1 MTHSYTYKHQNNLS
15 NELLFD
21 EMPIKD
27 EDIAEVTFRPFS
39 ESLTFLMKNAGYTG
53 KDTPTDKA
61 AFVIEALYDI
71 GLDVTHKP
79 YSTGL
84 RVKPSP
90 AIRKTVERLSLPY
103 ALHYILTP
111 SRSNI
116 CSSMCAL
123 IEPSTA
129 EMRAKQFSHIV
140 CIPVRLTLMHAK

>member
-61 AFVIEALYDI
+61 AFVIQALHDI
-71 GLDVTHKP
+71 GLDVT
-79 YSTGL
+79 SQT
-84 RVKPSP
+84 
-90 AIRKTVERLSLPY
+90 IRKTVERLSSLY
-103 ALHYILTP
+103 ALHYILTL

-123 IEPSTA
+123 TEFSTA
-129 EMRAKQFSHIV
+129 EMRAKQFLHIV
-140 CIPVRLTLMHAK
+140 CIPVSLTLMHAK